1 MLKYIFHRI
10 VPTTR
15 SKGILLS
22 FVFLLFFSCFLTST
36 IAQVTI
42 KEKIELNGLPEN
54 KINKGPSII
63 YTDTVVSG
71 FIMPNS
77 GTLECYY
84 AYLTHFYSSMPD
96 YSSLN
101 SYFFK
106 GDSLKN
112 DSLMSRF
119 YLNNSWQRNYQSCYP
134 NQRME
139 YDYLPVN
146 YDPYI
151 IGNIMQGDTVQFTY
165 LSDIALTG
173 EQYEYGVYDA
183 SEIWVDSALVGWDIL
198 FGYFDYC
205 TGEFDNVLSISI
217 GVMKWDSLYV
227 KVEPD
232 TIYPGSTAQLIIKK
246 RLPDGTL
253 TDFDSTQTYEIGML
267 NGCILGN
274 IVAGTDSG
282 SHLIDVSQPI
292 FFVADTSTDTTGAVL
307 LRVGL
312 VEQTNKLQIKNNLK
326 KNLAESDCFLGWLSE
341 TYVELPVFIDEPIA
355 ISWED
360 GNHLISSV
368 PEMPSD
374 LSIWVRPKLFC
385 GPYYLDWT
393 LEVKWIS
400 KEQVPDKTFSYTFHN
415 QTFGYSVNGVE
426 LELPQTDET
435 IVGGDELKLT
445 VHYTDDDFPNGV
457 TVTKKLTGT
466 KILGANDTNNVQVVN
481 NYINGHEF
489 PVIDLQL
496 SEPVSL
502 EDQRK
507 QMRIIVEME
516 SSDFQFFDTRYTYK
530 RHGPNDVGYPNTQR
544 NLGGAA
550 DWGLCQLNIWEPS
563 LGVIWNWKE
572 NINAGIHF
580 LWTEKYEQMKRD
592 YIGGGFYEIKE
603 RLHKNGIE
611 VPNLT
616 RKEFLIW
623 LTQRYHKGQYY
634 TEFDPGKL
642 EDGKKGSWTISSK
655 YRSYGDDFKI
665 RFGL

>member
-1 MLKYIFHRI
+1 MLKYLSIRL
-10 VPTTR
+10 
-15 SKGILLS
+15 KGELLS
-22 FVFLLFFSCFLTST
+22 LVFLLFFSCFLST
-36 IAQVTI
+36 ANAQVTI

-54 KINKGPSII
+54 KINKGFSIV
-63 YTDTVVSG
+63 YADSVVSG
-71 FIMPNS
+71 FIMPKS
-77 GTLECYY
+77 GILECYY
-84 AYLTHFYSSMPD
+84 SYLTHFYRQMPD

-112 DSLMSRF
+112 DSLINRF
-119 YLNNSWQRNYQSCYP
+119 YLNNAWQRNYQFCYP

-139 YDYLPVN
+139 YDCLPVN
-146 YDPYI
+146 YNPYN
-151 IGNIMQGDTVQFTY
+151 IGNVMQGDTVQFTY

-227 KVEPD
+227 KVQPD
-232 TIYPGSTAQLIIKK
+232 TIYPGGTAQVVIKK

-267 NGCILGN
+267 DGCILGN

-282 SHLIDVSQPI
+282 SHLVDVPQPI
-292 FFVADTSTDTTGAVL
+292 YFVADTSVDTTGIVL

-312 VEQTNKLQIKNNLK
+312 VGQTYKPQNKYNLK
-326 KNLAESDCFLGWLSE
+326 KDLAESDCFFGWVSE
-341 TYVELPVFIDEPIA
+341 SYIELPVFIDEPIA

-385 GPYYLDWT
+385 GPYFLDWT
-393 LEVKWIS
+393 LEVKWVS
-400 KEQVPDKTFSYTFHN
+400 KDQEPDKIFSYTFHN
-415 QTFGYSVNGVE
+415 QTFGYSVNGVQ
-426 LELPQTDET
+426 LELPGTDET

-445 VHYTDDDFPNGV
+445 VRYSDDDFPNGV

-466 KILGANDTNNVQVVN
+466 KILGTNDESNVQVVN
-481 NYINGHEF
+481 NYINDHDF
-489 PVIDLQL
+489 PAIDLPL

-507 QMRIIVEME
+507 QMQKIVEME
-516 SSDFQFFDTRYTYK
+516 SSHFQFFDIRYTYK
-530 RHGPNDVGYPNTQR
+530 RHGPEDVGYPNTEV
-544 NLGGAA
+544 NEDGVL
-550 DWGLCQLNIWEPS
+550 DWGLCQIHKKEPS

-580 LWTEKYEQMKRD
+580 LWVEKYEQLKRD
-592 YIGGGFYEIKE
+592 YNGGGFYEIKE
-603 RLHKNGIE
+603 KLLKEGIE
-611 VPNLT
+611 VRNLN
-616 RKEFLIW
+616 RKEFLLW
-623 LTQRYHKGQYY
+623 LTQRYHGGQYY
-634 TEFDPGKL
+634 KDYIPA
-642 EDGKKGSWTISSK
+642 KKDKAGYWEPNPNHHD
-655 YRSYGDDFKI
+655 YGHKFCILFGGWDCDDLK
-665 RFGL
+665 